1 MNKKDAVLSP
11 EAKLEEIFESWL
23 APQGIDFISPEA
35 EKAYHERATRI
46 KDAIQL
52 KVPDRVPVIPS
63 VGFFP
68 AHYAGIT
75 TQEAMYDYDKS
86 CQAYEKYT
94 FDFAPDAHRG
104 PYGLGQVYDII
115 DYKLFLWPGHG
126 VGVNMPFQYVEAE
139 YMKANEYD
147 ALIQDPSDFWMR
159 IYLPRIIG
167 VLEPFIKLSPFHRVI
182 ELGGIGSFISQY
194 GRPEIR
200 TAFEALFQAREEA
213 MKWSEAV
220 IASHKKVMAAGFPLL
235 RGGRCLAPF
244 DVLGDTLRGTR
255 GIMLDMYRQPDKL
268 IEAMERLTP
277 LMIEWGVSDARSAA
291 MPLVLIPLHKGAE
304 GFMSD
309 EQYKTFYWPTFRK
322 VLLGLIDEGLIPML
336 FAEGSYNTR
345 LEIIRDLPK
354 GKVVWRF
361 DKTDMAR
368 AKEVLGD
375 RACIYGNVPAAILS
389 AGTTDDV
396 EAYCKQLIDVAGKGG
411 GFILSSGASLDTAK
425 PGNVQAMIEF
435 TKEYGIY
442 ERIINTA
449 PCNNRVMLNK
459 GLKS

>member
-1 MNKKDAVLSP
+1 LNKVEAGLSP
-11 EAKLEEIFESWL
+11 EEKLEKMFQSL
-23 APQGIDFISPEA
+23 VAPPGIDFVSTEA
-35 EKAYHERATRI
+35 EKAYRERATRI
-46 KDAIQL
+46 KSAIQL
-52 KVPDRVPVIPS
+52 KVPDRVPVIPL

-68 AHYAGIT
+68 AYYAGIT
-75 TQEAMYDYDKS
+75 TQEAMYDYEKA

-115 DYKLFLWPGHG
+115 DYKLFVWPGHG
-126 VGVNMPFQYVEAE
+126 IGVNMPFQCVEGE
-139 YMKANEYD
+139 YMKADEYD

-159 IYLPRIIG
+159 VYLPRIIG
-167 VLEPFIKLSPFHRVI
+167 VLEPLSKLSPFHRVI
-182 ELGGIGSFISQY
+182 EIAGVGSLVSQY

-200 TAFEALFQAREEA
+200 AAFEALFQAGEEA
-213 MKWSEAV
+213 LKWRKVLTKSY
-220 IASHKKVMAAGFPLL
+220 KKVMAAGFPLL
-235 RGGRCLAPF
+235 RGGRCRAPF

-277 LMIEWGVSDARSAA
+277 LMIEMGISGARSVAS
-291 MPLVLIPLHKGAE
+291 PLVLIPLHKGAD

-309 EQYKTFYWPTFRK
+309 EQYKIFYWPTFRK
-322 VLLGLIDEGLIPML
+322 VLLGLIEEGCIPMP
-336 FAEGSYNTR
+336 FAEGSYNSR

-361 DKTDMAR
+361 DRTDMTR

-375 RACIYGNVPAAILS
+375 RACIYGNVPTAILS
-389 AGTTDDV
+389 TGTTNDV
-396 EAYCKQLIDVAGKGG
+396 KAYCKQLIDIAGKGG
-411 GFILSSGASLDTAK
+411 GFILSSGASVDAAK
-425 PGNVQAMIEF
+425 PENVRAMIEF

-442 ERIINTA
+442 N
-449 PCNNRVMLNK
+449 
-459 GLKS
+459 

>member
-1 MNKKDAVLSP
+1 LNKEETVLSP

-35 EKAYHERATRI
+35 EKAYQKRATRI

-75 TQEAMYDYDKS
+75 TQEAMYDYNTS

-94 FDFAPDAHRG
+94 FDFAPDAHHG
-104 PYGLGQVYDII
+104 PYQPGKVYDII
-115 DYKLFLWPGHG
+115 DYKLFVWPGHG

-139 YMKANEYD
+139 YMKADEYD

-159 IYLPRIIG
+159 VYLPRIMG
-167 VLEPFIKLSPFHRVI
+167 VLEPFGKLSPFHSVI
-182 ELGGIGSFISQY
+182 EMGDVNGFVSQY

-200 TAFEALFQAREEA
+200 AAFEALFQAREEA
-213 MKWSEAV
+213 MKWRQALTTSDRM
-220 IASHKKVMAAGFPLL
+220 VMSAGFPIW
-235 RGGRCLAPF
+235 RGGHCKAPF

-255 GIMLDMYRQPDKL
+255 GIMLDMYQRHGKL

-277 LMIEWGVSDARSAA
+277 LMIKLGVSGARAA
-291 MPLVLIPLHKGAE
+291 ATPLVLIPLHKGAD

-396 EAYCKQLIDVAGKGG
+396 EAYCKQLVDVAGKGG

-425 PGNVQAMIEF
+425 PENVRAMIEF

-442 ERIINTA
+442 ERTVNTA

>member
-1 MNKKDAVLSP
+1 MNKEKAMLSS
-11 EAKLEEIFESWL
+11 EAQLEEMFGSWL
-23 APQGIDFISPEA
+23 APQGIDFISREA
-35 EKAYHERATRI
+35 EKAYRERATRI

-52 KVPDRVPVIPS
+52 KMPDRVPVISS
-63 VGFFP
+63 VGFSP
-68 AHYAGIT
+68 ACYSGIT
-75 TQEAMYDYDKS
+75 TREAMYDYDKA

-126 VGVNMPFQYVEAE
+126 VGVNMPFQCVEAE
-139 YMKANEYD
+139 YMKADEYD

-159 IYLPRIIG
+159 VYLPRIIG
-167 VLEPFIKLSPFHRVI
+167 VLEPFSKLSPFHRVI
-182 ELGGIGSFISQY
+182 EIGGVSSFVLQY

-200 TAFEALFQAREEA
+200 AAFDALFQAGEQA
-213 MKWSEAV
+213 MKWREALT
-220 IASHKKVMAAGFPLL
+220 ASNKRVMAAGFPILH
-235 RGGRCLAPF
+235 GGHCKAPF

-255 GIMLDMYRQPDKL
+255 GIMLDMYRQQGKL
-268 IEAMERLTP
+268 IEAIERLTP
-277 LMIEWGVSDARSAA
+277 LMIELGVSDARSAA
-291 MPLVLIPLHKGAE
+291 TPLVLIPLHKGAD

-309 EQYKTFYWPTFRK
+309 EQYKTFYWPTLRK
-322 VLLGLIDEGLIPML
+322 LILGLVDEGIIPLL

-361 DKTDMAR
+361 DQTDMAK

-389 AGTTDDV
+389 TGTTDDV
-396 EAYCKQLIDVAGKGG
+396 RAYCKQLIDVAGKGG
-411 GFILSSGASLDTAK
+411 GFILSPGATLDTAK
-425 PGNVQAMIEF
+425 PENVRAMIEF

-442 ERIINTA
+442 R
-449 PCNNRVMLNK
+449 
-459 GLKS
+459 

>member
-1 MNKKDAVLSP
+1 LNKEKAVLSS
-11 EAKLEEIFESWL
+11 EAELEETFGSWL
-23 APQGIDFISPEA
+23 APQGIDFISREVEEA
-35 EKAYHERATRI
+35 YRERATRI

-75 TQEAMYDYDKS
+75 TQEAMYDYDKA

-139 YMKANEYD
+139 YMKADEYD

-159 IYLPRIIG
+159 VYLSRIIG
-167 VLEPFIKLSPFHRVI
+167 VLEPFSKLSPFHRVI
-182 ELGGIGSFISQY
+182 EMGDVSSFVAQY
-194 GRPEIR
+194 GRQEIR
-200 TAFEALFQAREEA
+200 AAFDALFQAGEHA
-213 MKWSEAV
+213 MKWRGALITSD
-220 IASHKKVMAAGFPLL
+220 KKVMAAGFPIL
-235 RGGRCLAPF
+235 RGGHCKAPF

-255 GIMLDMYRQPDKL
+255 GIMLDMYRQQEKL
-268 IEAMERLTP
+268 IEAIERITP
-277 LMIEWGVSDARSAA
+277 LMIKLGVSSARSAA
-291 MPLVLIPLHKGAE
+291 TPLVLMPLHKGAD

-309 EQYKTFYWPTFRK
+309 EQYKTFYWPTLRK
-322 VLLGLIDEGLIPML
+322 LILGLVDQGLVPLL

-361 DKTDMAR
+361 DRTDMAR
-368 AKEVLGD
+368 AKEILGD
-375 RACIYGNVPAAILS
+375 RACIYGNVSTAILS
-389 AGTTDDV
+389 TGTTDDV
-396 EAYCKQLIDVAGKGG
+396 KAYCKQLIDVAGKGG
-411 GFILSSGASLDTAK
+411 GFILSTGASIDTAK
-425 PGNVQAMIEF
+425 PENVRAMIEF
-435 TKEYGIY
+435 TKECSIY
-442 ERIINTA
+442 R
-449 PCNNRVMLNK
+449 
-459 GLKS
+459 

>member
-1 MNKKDAVLSP
+1 LNKEKAVLSS
-11 EAKLEEIFESWL
+11 EAELEEMFGSWL
-23 APQGIDFISPEA
+23 APQGIDFISREA
-35 EKAYHERATRI
+35 EKAYRERATRI

-52 KVPDRVPVIPS
+52 KMPDRVPVISS
-63 VGFFP
+63 VGFSP
-68 AHYAGIT
+68 AYYAGIT
-75 TQEAMYDYDKS
+75 TREAMYDYDKA

-94 FDFAPDAHRG
+94 FDFAPDAHHG

-126 VGVNMPFQYVEAE
+126 VGVNMPFQCVEAE
-139 YMKANEYD
+139 YMKADEYD

-159 IYLPRIIG
+159 VYLPRIIG
-167 VLEPFIKLSPFHRVI
+167 VLEPFSKLSPFHRVI
-182 ELGGIGSFISQY
+182 EMGDVSSFVSQY

-200 TAFEALFQAREEA
+200 AAFDALFEAGEQA
-213 MKWSEAV
+213 MKWREALTT
-220 IASHKKVMAAGFPLL
+220 SNKRVMAAGFPILH
-235 RGGRCLAPF
+235 GGHCKAPF

-255 GIMLDMYRQPDKL
+255 GIMLDMYRQQGKL
-268 IEAMERLTP
+268 IEAIERLTP
-277 LMIEWGVSDARSAA
+277 LMIELGVSDARSAA
-291 MPLVLIPLHKGAE
+291 TPLVLIPLHKGAD

-309 EQYKTFYWPTFRK
+309 EQYKTFYWPTLRK
-322 VLLGLIDEGLIPML
+322 LILGLVDEGLIPLL

-361 DKTDMAR
+361 DQTDMAR

-389 AGTTDDV
+389 TGTTDDV
-396 EAYCKQLIDVAGKGG
+396 KAYCKQLIDVAGKGG
-411 GFILSSGASLDTAK
+411 GFILSPGATLDTAK
-425 PGNVQAMIEF
+425 PENVRTMIEF

-442 ERIINTA
+442 R
-449 PCNNRVMLNK
+449 
-459 GLKS
+459 

>member
-1 MNKKDAVLSP
+1 LNKEKAVLSS
-11 EAKLEEIFESWL
+11 EAELEETFGSWL
-23 APQGIDFISPEA
+23 APQGIDFISREVEEA
-35 EKAYHERATRI
+35 YRERATRI

-75 TQEAMYDYDKS
+75 TQEAMYDYDKA

-139 YMKANEYD
+139 YMKADEYD

-159 IYLPRIIG
+159 VYLSRIIG
-167 VLEPFIKLSPFHRVI
+167 VLEPFSKLSPFHRVI
-182 ELGGIGSFISQY
+182 EMGDVSSFVAQY
-194 GRPEIR
+194 GRQEIR
-200 TAFEALFQAREEA
+200 AAFDALFQAGEHA
-213 MKWSEAV
+213 MKWRGALTTSD
-220 IASHKKVMAAGFPLL
+220 KKVMAAGFPIL
-235 RGGRCLAPF
+235 RGGHCKAPF

-255 GIMLDMYRQPDKL
+255 GIMLDMYRQQEKL
-268 IEAMERLTP
+268 IEAIERITP
-277 LMIEWGVSDARSAA
+277 LMIKLGVSSARSAA
-291 MPLVLIPLHKGAE
+291 TPLVLMPLHKGAD

-309 EQYKTFYWPTFRK
+309 EQYKTFYWPTLRK
-322 VLLGLIDEGLIPML
+322 LILGLVDQGLVPLL

-361 DKTDMAR
+361 DRTDMAR
-368 AKEVLGD
+368 AKEILGD
-375 RACIYGNVPAAILS
+375 RACIYGNVSTAILS
-389 AGTTDDV
+389 TGTTDDV
-396 EAYCKQLIDVAGKGG
+396 KAYCKQLIDVAGKGG
-411 GFILSSGASLDTAK
+411 GFILSTGASIDTAK
-425 PGNVQAMIEF
+425 PENVRAMIEF
-435 TKEYGIY
+435 TKECSIY
-442 ERIINTA
+442 R
-449 PCNNRVMLNK
+449 
-459 GLKS
+459 

>member
-1 MNKKDAVLSP
+1 LNKEKAVLTS
-11 EAKLEEIFESWL
+11 ETELEEMFGSWL
-23 APQGIDFISPEA
+23 APHGIDFISREA
-35 EKAYHERATRI
+35 EKAYRERATRI

-52 KVPDRVPVIPS
+52 KMPDRVPVISS
-63 VGFFP
+63 VGFSP
-68 AHYAGIT
+68 ASYAGMT
-75 TQEAMYDYDKS
+75 TREAMYDYDKT

-139 YMKANEYD
+139 YMKADEYNV
-147 ALIQDPSDFWMR
+147 LIQDPSDFWMR
-159 IYLPRIIG
+159 VYLPRIIG
-167 VLEPFIKLSPFHRVI
+167 VLEPFSKLSPFHRVI
-182 ELGGIGSFISQY
+182 EMGDVSSFVLQY

-200 TAFEALFQAREEA
+200 AAFEALFEAGEQA
-213 MKWSEAV
+213 MKWRQALTTSD
-220 IASHKKVMAAGFPLL
+220 KRVMAAGFPIFH
-235 RGGRCLAPF
+235 GGHCKAPF

-255 GIMLDMYRQPDKL
+255 GIMLDMYRQQGKL
-268 IEAMERLTP
+268 IEAIERLTP
-277 LMIEWGVSDARSAA
+277 MMIELGVSSARSAA
-291 MPLVLIPLHKGAE
+291 TPLVLIALHKGAD

-309 EQYKTFYWPTFRK
+309 EQYKTFYWPTLRK
-322 VLLGLIDEGLIPML
+322 LILGLVDQGLVPLL

-361 DKTDMAR
+361 DQTDMAR

-389 AGTTDDV
+389 TGTTDDV
-396 EAYCKQLIDVAGKGG
+396 KAYCKQLIDVAGKGG
-411 GFILSSGASLDTAK
+411 GFILSPGATLDTAK
-425 PGNVQAMIEF
+425 PENVRAMIEF

-442 ERIINTA
+442 W
-449 PCNNRVMLNK
+449 
-459 GLKS
+459 

>member
-1 MNKKDAVLSP
+1 LNKEEAVLSP

-35 EKAYHERATRI
+35 EKAYRERATRI

-52 KVPDRVPVIPS
+52 KVPDRVPVISS
-63 VGFFP
+63 VGFSP
-68 AHYAGIT
+68 AYYAGIT
-75 TQEAMYDYDKS
+75 TQEAMYDYDKA

-126 VGVNMPFQYVEAE
+126 IGVNMPFQCVEAE
-139 YMKANEYD
+139 YMKADEYD
-147 ALIQDPSDFWMR
+147 ALIQAPSDFWMR
-159 IYLPRIIG
+159 VYLPRIIG
-167 VLEPFIKLSPFHRVI
+167 VLEPFSKLSPFHRVI
-182 ELGGIGSFISQY
+182 EIGGVGSFVSQY

-200 TAFEALFQAREEA
+200 AAFDALFEAGEQA
-213 MKWSEAV
+213 MKWREALTT
-220 IASHKKVMAAGFPLL
+220 SDKRVMAAGFPILH
-235 RGGRCLAPF
+235 GGHCKAPF

-268 IEAMERLTP
+268 IEAMERLIP

-291 MPLVLIPLHKGAE
+291 MPLVLIPLHKGVD

-309 EQYKTFYWPTFRK
+309 EQYKTFYWPTLRK

-361 DKTDMAR
+361 EKTDMAR

-389 AGTTDDV
+389 TGTTDDV
-396 EAYCKQLIDVAGKGG
+396 KAYCKQLIDVAGKGG
-411 GFILSSGASLDTAK
+411 GFILSSGTVLDTAK
-425 PGNVQAMIEF
+425 PENVRAMIEF

-442 ERIINTA
+442 E
-449 PCNNRVMLNK
+449 
-459 GLKS
+459 